1 MAGAREDQAL
11 AVADNHAAPP
21 HDIEDITPGRR
32 RSAGRLLSEI
42 TRRTEG
48 WTGIGLVLLVLVVG
62 LAIMEPD
69 FRAESNI
76 WNVLRA
82 NAIPIVM
89 TCGMTFVILSR
100 GIDLSV
106 GSMLALVSM
115 LLGEAIIAG
124 WPAVLAV
131 LAAIGAGLGFGLVN
145 GLLIGKAG
153 INFFVVTLG
162 TMIIFRSG
170 SFLIEDGNT
179 LTLFGRE
186 NFDFAT
192 WLGDGNVGSVPVP
205 AIVAAIV
212 FVISYA
218 VLRWTVFGRAVYAIG
233 GNPDAA
239 RLAGIPVERITVAV
253 YALCGLLVGLAA
265 VMFTGRIQSATPQ
278 VGNGLELQ
286 VIAAVLL
293 GGVSFTGGRGS
304 IVGALVGALLLAVIN
319 NGLGLLA
326 VSSFWQGVVT
336 GVILIFAVWLDRFRR
351 TT

>member
-1 MAGAREDQAL
+1 MARGRAWPARRA
-11 AVADNHAAPP
+11 
-21 HDIEDITPGRR
+21 
-32 RSAGRLLSEI
+32 LSELE
-42 TRRTEG
+42 RWTEG
-48 WTGIGLVLLVLVVG
+48 WAGIGVVLLVLIVG
-62 LAIMEPD
+62 LAIAEPD
-69 FRAESNI
+69 FRASSNI

-89 TCGMTFVILSR
+89 ACGMTFVILAR

-115 LLGEAIIAG
+115 FLGEAIIAG
-124 WPAVLAV
+124 WPGVPAVLAV
-131 LAAIGAGLGFGLVN
+131 IGAGLGLGLVN

-162 TMIIFRSG
+162 TMIMFRSG
-170 SFLIEDGNT
+170 SLLIENGNT
-179 LTLFGRE
+179 ITLFGKD
-186 NFDFAT
+186 NFEVASS
-192 WLGDGNVGSVPVP
+192 LGDHNIGSVPVP

-212 FVISYA
+212 FLVSYA
-218 VLRWTVFGRAVYAIG
+218 VLRWTVFGRTVYAVG

-265 VMFTGRIQSATPQ
+265 VMYTGRIQSSTPQ
-278 VGNGLELQ
+278 VGIGLELQ

-304 IVGALVGALLLAVIN
+304 VVGALIGALLLAVIN
-319 NGLGLLA
+319 NGLDLLA

-336 GVILIFAVWLDRFRR
+336 GAILIFAVWLDRFRR
-351 TT
+351 ST